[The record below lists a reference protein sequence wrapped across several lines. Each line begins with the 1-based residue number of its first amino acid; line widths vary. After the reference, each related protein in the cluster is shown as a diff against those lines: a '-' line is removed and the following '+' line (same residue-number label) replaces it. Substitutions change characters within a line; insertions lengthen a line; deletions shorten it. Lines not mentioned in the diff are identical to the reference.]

1 MIRRQASRLAS
12 RGEPPLRAYRRRIV
26 GESGFGALLKYEL
39 ITAIFGAWPGGAGV
53 WLRSQLYPLILREMP
68 RSVRLGSHLVL
79 RNPGKISLGAHT
91 YVDNFAHLEGAS
103 ELPEGGIEL
112 GVRNY
117 VHNFCVISATYYGYV
132 RTGKDCSFNPGAQI
146 FGAGGVEIGDN
157 VLVGGMTSIVGY
169 SHTFEDPTTPIVE
182 QPITAKGIRIGS
194 DVWLGTQ
201 VTVVDGVTVG
211 DGAVIGAG
219 SVVTHDVPPRTVAVG
234 VPARV
239 LRKRGDR

>member
-1 MIRRQASRLAS
+1 
-12 RGEPPLRAYRRRIV
+12 
-26 GESGFGALLKYEL
+26 
-39 ITAIFGAWPGGAGV
+39 
-53 WLRSQLYPLILREMP
+53 
-68 RSVRLGSHLVL
+68 
-79 RNPGKISLGAHT
+79 
-91 YVDNFAHLEGAS
+91 
-103 ELPEGGIEL
+103 
-112 GVRNY
+112 
-117 VHNFCVISATYYGYV
+117 
-132 RTGKDCSFNPGAQI
+132 
-146 FGAGGVEIGDN
+146 
-157 VLVGGMTSIVGY
+157 MTSIVGY